1 MVSGRSAST
10 SVEDASQVVE
20 GFVGRL
26 KTALGGRVPGQV
38 AKQAD
43 ISTSAMSRYMAGDG
57 EPTLQSAVRLA
68 RVLGVNLIWLATGD
82 GAPNVEAGGHVG
94 VPIFDVR
101 LAAGAAS
108 FTDGVRVLGEMPF
121 DRELLRQLGR
131 DGAEEL
137 GVVEAEGDSMEP
149 TIADGARVVVDF
161 RDTRLREGV
170 FAFRLGDELR
180 IKRLRRRVDGVEILS
195 DNARYPAEALVGA
208 QLEDFAVIGRALWS
222 GSVL

>member
-1 MVSGRSAST
+1 MSA
-10 SVEDASQVVE
+10 A
-20 GFVGRL
+20 
-26 KTALGGRVPGQV
+26 AN
-38 AKQAD
+38 
-43 ISTSAMSRYMAGDG
+43 
-57 EPTLQSAVRLA
+57 LA
-68 RVLGVNLIWLATGD
+68 RVLGVNLAWLATGE
-82 GAPNVEAGGHVG
+82 GAPNSAAGGYVD
-94 VPIFDVR
+94 VPIYDVR

-108 FTDGVRVLGEMPF
+108 FAEGARTLGDMPF
-121 DRELLRQLGR
+121 DLDLLRQLGR
-131 DGAEEL
+131 TSGEEL

-180 IKRLRRRVDGVEILS
+180 IKRLRRTMDGVEILS
-195 DNARYPAEALVGA
+195 DNPRYTPEVLTGP